1 MKTTGTPT
9 YEEKKDFRESLKRSV
24 DIAVNTVCGVFPAP
38 WQKDAGEAVCA
49 AVENVLKRMLPTAA
63 EPTELLM
70 FNSSRLGNYFRG
82 KVSLISFLTEKKLWH
97 VRVEFESAD
106 ERRDAEALLV
116 NGDHMPLVLD
126 VQSCLEISD
135 EEIPVAV
142 LERVRMSGSGWNGYP
157 TDVWYIDMTV
167 GSMEVPCDSPLYPM
181 FAEECRI
188 LKAYPSEKRETV
200 GEPKNDCSRS
210 AADIFREI
218 ESIGPCVS
226 WEDVFKSSGNV
237 VLMRDWSRGVLMKIL
252 DECHEDYDVLLK
264 VTGNNSES
272 SLMRMLC
279 DFYIPWN
286 RVCDGTDARCY
297 WWSVFISADAWRTEK
312 FLEIKSYFLK
322 KKESLEK

>member
-1 MKTTGTPT
+1 MNTLKTPT
-9 YEEKKDFRESLKRSV
+9 YEEKKEFRMRLKSGIES
-24 DIAVNTVCGVFPAP
+24 AVKTAFGVFPAP
-38 WQKDAGEAVCA
+38 WQKDVGEAVCA
-49 AVENVLKRMLPTAA
+49 AVENVLKHMLPTAV
-63 EPTELLM
+63 EPIELLM

-82 KVSLISFLTEKKLWH
+82 KVSLISFLMEKKLWH

-106 ERRDAEALLV
+106 ECRDAEVLLV

-126 VQSCLEISD
+126 VQSCFDVSD

-142 LERVRMSGSGWNGYP
+142 LDRVRMSGSGWNGHL
-157 TDVWYIDMTV
+157 WYIDLTV

-200 GEPKNDCSRS
+200 GEPKDDCSRS

-237 VLMRDWSRGVLMKIL
+237 VLMCDWSHMVLGMIL
-252 DECHEDYDVLLK
+252 DECPEDYDVLLK
-264 VTGNNSES
+264 LAGDSSES
-272 SLMRMLC
+272 GLIRVLC

-322 KKESLEK
+322 KKESL